1 MSAVAVEGATRSE
14 PAPRTARRVLGAIGA
29 SYVVRRLAKA
39 VVTIIF
45 VTTLIFFLI
54 RLLPGSPVEVFINQQ
69 VGLYGYSYEDARSQ
83 AAAIYGFDPDTPLVQ
98 QYIEYV
104 GNLARGD
111 LGQSLLSPGVP
122 VTSLIR
128 RFLPWTLFSVGTGLA
143 LAFVIGVAGG
153 MLMAYRRGSAVDH
166 ALSAVGS
173 LLHSVPNYLFALMI
187 VVFLGVRLGW
197 LPITDM
203 RGTLS
208 SGQRVD
214 WSLGFVKDALYHAAL
229 PIATYVLTGLGSWML
244 LMKSSTIAALD
255 DDYVTV
261 ARARGLSER
270 RIATAYVGRNAI
282 LPLFAQLTIAIG
294 FVVGGSYLVEPI
306 FLYEGVGYLLFKALQ
321 GRDYPLMQ
329 GIFLMITVSV
339 VIANLAADLLYGRLD
354 PRIRAGS
361 RRE

>member
-1 MSAVAVEGATRSE
+1 MSAVAVEGTTQSA

-39 VVTIIF
+39 VFTIFF

-54 RLLPGSPVEVFINQQ
+54 RLLPGSPVEVFIQQQ
-69 VGLYGYSYEDARSQ
+69 VAQFGFSYDAARSQ

-98 QYIEYV
+98 QYFDYV

-122 VTSLIR
+122 VTSIIR
-128 RFLPWTLFSVGTGLA
+128 RYLPWTLFSVGTGLT
-143 LAFVIGVAGG
+143 LAFVFGVAGG
-153 MLMAYRRGSAVDH
+153 MLMAYKRGTALDH
-166 ALSAVGS
+166 GLSAAGS
-173 LLHSVPNYLFALMI
+173 LLHSVPNYLFAIMI

-203 RGTLS
+203 RATLS
-208 SGQRVD
+208 PGQRVD
-214 WSLGFVKDALYHAAL
+214 WSFAFFKDALYHASL
-229 PIATYVLTGLGSWML
+229 PIATYALTGIGTWML
-244 LMKSSTIAALD
+244 LMKSSTVAALD

-306 FLYEGVGYLLFKALQ
+306 FLYEGIGYTLFKALQ
-321 GRDYPLMQ
+321 SRDYPLMQ
-329 GIFLMITVSV
+329 GIFLMITFAVLL
-339 VIANLAADLLYGRLD
+339 ANLIVDVLYVRLD
-354 PRIRAGS
+354 PRVRGS
-361 RRE
+361 

>member
-1 MSAVAVEGATRSE
+1 MSAVAVEGAPLAE

-29 SYVVRRLAKA
+29 NYVVRRVAKA
-39 VVTIIF
+39 VFTVFF

-54 RLLPGSPVEVFINQQ
+54 RLLPGSPVEVFIQQQ
-69 VGLYGYSYEDARSQ
+69 VAQYGFSYEAARSQ
-83 AAAIYGFDPDTPLVQ
+83 AAAIYGFDPDTPLVR
-98 QYIEYV
+98 QYTEYV
-104 GNLARGD
+104 GNLASGD

-122 VTSLIR
+122 VSSLIR

-143 LAFVIGVAGG
+143 LAFVFGIGGG
-153 MLMAYRRGSAVDH
+153 MLMAYKRGSAIDH

-173 LLHSVPNYLFALMI
+173 LLHSIPNYLFALLI

-208 SGQRVD
+208 PGQRVD
-214 WSLGFVKDALYHAAL
+214 WSFAFLRDALYHASL
-229 PIATYVLTGLGSWML
+229 PIATYALTGIGTWML
-244 LMKSSTIAALD
+244 LMKSSTVAALD

-361 RRE
+361 RQE